1 AGLLIAADDQ
11 EKNAPTLY
19 NYLNW
24 LQKEKQH
31 EELKRLLYV
40 GITRAR
46 ERVFLSGTVKTE
58 EGKGERPAPAGS
70 LLSLLQQI
78 TTTPITHE
86 AAPVVGALTS
96 EVGPGSD
103 HNPALYR
110 IASAALAM
118 PAVMSVAGDSE
129 DLVRSRG
136 ISEHGDQENRAERS
150 VGTITHRILER
161 LTTIP
166 SPLPSAMTDEIR
178 GWISTNTLQANLT
191 PTEAEH
197 VQSACARLVAN
208 TLGCEIGRWLLSAH
222 RDAHSELQV
231 ARVEAGEVRQ
241 YFIDRTFYDEHEG
254 VRWIID
260 YKTSSPKP
268 NEGEDSF
275 KSRELVTYGGQLD
288 TYADLLENYGWD
300 RQVPIRTALYFP
312 AIQTLAVHS

>member
-1 AGLLIAADDQ
+1 
-11 EKNAPTLY
+11 
-19 NYLNW
+19 
-24 LQKEKQH
+24 
-31 EELKRLLYV
+31 
-40 GITRAR
+40 
-46 ERVFLSGTVKTE
+46 
-58 EGKGERPAPAGS
+58 
-70 LLSLLQQI
+70 
-78 TTTPITHE
+78 
-86 AAPVVGALTS
+86 VGALKS
-96 EVGPGSD
+96 ELGPGSD

-110 IASAALAM
+110 IASAALVM

-161 LTTIP
+161 LTTTP
-166 SPLPSAMTDEIR
+166 SPLPSAMTDEIQ
-178 GWISTNTLQANLT
+178 GWISTNTLRANLT
-191 PTEAEH
+191 PAETEH
-197 VQSACARLVAN
+197 VQSACATLVAN

-222 RDAHSELQV
+222 RDAHSELRV

-312 AIQTLAVHS
+312 AIQALAVHS